1 MSMLIISM
9 PAASWLGAR
18 AARRIITQ
26 GLLAASALTL
36 GAGCGLLDTNQ
47 PDIIEPGGL
56 ETPEGAEALR
66 VGAIHDFGFVKDG
79 DGSQVG
85 TEGLVML
92 TGDMGD
98 EFMHSGFIPST
109 VEFDQRLLVPNNSS
123 LDDVFFRLHRAR
135 TLSEGAATA
144 LEAFALDPDNN
155 SGIPEMLSL
164 AGLTYV
170 YFAEDFCSGVTYSS
184 TVNDQPVFGPQLD
197 TQQSLDTAI
206 ARFDSA
212 LGHPAIALDPNI
224 EYLALVGKARALLN
238 KGDYAQAAA
247 TVASVPTDFQYVT
260 EHGPSPLELANA
272 IFIYGTGGSSGSISM
287 SDAEGG
293 NGLPYRTNNDAR
305 VPFFDTG
312 ELGLDQTTPQF
323 DILKYPDQSASIV
336 VADGIEARLIEAED
350 RLQASDIPGMMTIL
364 QDLRDNAITPALP
377 TLGTPA
383 GQTDAIDT
391 LFTER
396 AYWMYAT
403 AHRLG
408 DMRRLVTQ
416 YGRNVNTVF
425 PIGVYLRGG
434 NYGTVVNFPV
444 PQAEVDQNP
453 NYDPSKCD
461 PTKP

>member
-1 MSMLIISM
+1 MVG
-9 PAASWLGAR
+9 AALSLP
-18 AARRIITQ
+18 T
-26 GLLAASALTL
+26 
-36 GAGCGLLDTNQ
+36 GCGLLDTNQ
-47 PDIIEPGGL
+47 PDIIEPSGL

-66 VGAIHDFGFVKDG
+66 VGALHDFGFVKDG

-123 LDDVFFRLHRAR
+123 LDDVYFRLHRAR
-135 TLSEGAATA
+135 VLSEGAAAA
-144 LEAFALDPDNN
+144 LETFAVLPDSNA
-155 SGIPEMLSL
+155 GIPEMLSL

-184 TVNDQPVFGPQLD
+184 VANGQPVFGPQLD

-212 LGHPAIALDPNI
+212 LSRPAIGVDTTVK
-224 EYLALVGKARALLN
+224 YLALVGKARALLN
-238 KGDYAQAAA
+238 KGDYALAAA
-247 TVASVPTDFQYVT
+247 AVASVPTDFQYVT

-287 SDAEGG
+287 SNVEGG
-293 NGLPYRTNNDAR
+293 NGLPFRTNNDAR
-305 VPFFDTG
+305 VPFLNTG

-336 VADGIEARLIEAED
+336 VADGIEARLIEAEE
-350 RLQASDIPGMMTIL
+350 RLQASDIPGMMAIL

-383 GQTDAIDT
+383 GQTAAENT
-391 LFTER
+391 LFSER
-396 AYWMYAT
+396 AYWLYAT
-403 AHRLG
+403 GHRLG

-416 YGRNVNTVF
+416 YGRTVNTVF
-425 PIGVYLRGG
+425 PIGSYLRGG
-434 NYGTVVNFPV
+434 SYGTVVNFPV

-461 PTKP
+461 PTQP

>member
-1 MSMLIISM
+1 MLV
-9 PAASWLGAR
+9 
-18 AARRIITQ
+18 
-26 GLLAASALTL
+26 ASALTL

-155 SGIPEMLSL
+155 AGIPEMLSL

-212 LGHPAIALDPNI
+212 LRACPPSRRIPTSNTSPRS
-224 EYLALVGKARALLN
+224 GK
-238 KGDYAQAAA
+238 
-247 TVASVPTDFQYVT
+247 
-260 EHGPSPLELANA
+260 
-272 IFIYGTGGSSGSISM
+272 
-287 SDAEGG
+287 
-293 NGLPYRTNNDAR
+293 
-305 VPFFDTG
+305 
-312 ELGLDQTTPQF
+312 
-323 DILKYPDQSASIV
+323 
-336 VADGIEARLIEAED
+336 
-350 RLQASDIPGMMTIL
+350 PG
-364 QDLRDNAITPALP
+364 R
-377 TLGTPA
+377 
-383 GQTDAIDT
+383 
-391 LFTER
+391 
-396 AYWMYAT
+396 
-403 AHRLG
+403 
-408 DMRRLVTQ
+408 
-416 YGRNVNTVF
+416 
-425 PIGVYLRGG
+425 
-434 NYGTVVNFPV
+434 
-444 PQAEVDQNP
+444 
-453 NYDPSKCD
+453 C
-461 PTKP
+461 